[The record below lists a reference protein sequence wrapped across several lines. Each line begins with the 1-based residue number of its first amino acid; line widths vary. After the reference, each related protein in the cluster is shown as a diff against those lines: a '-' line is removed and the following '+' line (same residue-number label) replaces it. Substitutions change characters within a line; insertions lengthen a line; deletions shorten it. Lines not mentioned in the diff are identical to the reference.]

1 MELVISTSA
10 ARPVA
15 KPETT
20 KAEAITT
27 THRDELVALLN
38 KHAGTKVGF
47 TFSKGKSKT
56 QIKVTS
62 GKASRIVTINSIT
75 TLKGKVQKASLKVGE
90 SNKILPVTTITETR
104 AKLTTLVNTVLK
116 GVAGFEKIVAKAKP
130 KPTAPKAETGTGK
143 PAKQDNKPRT
153 DKEAP
158 AKAPK
163 AKAEPKGKTTK
174 AEPAPIKHTAK
185 KPVTKTKV
193 DHKVPNPHKA
203 GKTTQP
209 KVGKLVTDAE
219 RMSRK

>member
-1 MELVISTSA
+1 
-10 ARPVA
+10 
-15 KPETT
+15 
-20 KAEAITT
+20 
-27 THRDELVALLN
+27 
-38 KHAGTKVGF
+38 
-47 TFSKGKSKT
+47 
-56 QIKVTS
+56 
-62 GKASRIVTINSIT
+62 
-75 TLKGKVQKASLKVGE
+75 VQNLE
-90 SNKILPVTTITETR
+90 
-104 AKLTTLVNTVLK
+104 
-116 GVAGFEKIVAKAKP
+116 
-130 KPTAPKAETGTGK
+130 PKAETGTGK